1 MLSSGAELCDAIVT
15 PPGSLAYGKLLF
27 GGVKRF
33 RLLPNGRD
41 GRKRRTSEILAVK
54 AKASDNIPSWIQ
66 YGGPDRKYESID
78 MGTAAVL
85 EIYILPQGKKMTSFT
100 EINHCMVLSK
110 ISWHP
115 DKMFDFR
122 DTQDEGRSDNLYAI
136 SATSSSEAVFLSGAA
151 RNEAFMN
158 SFTSKIGGLNIQI
171 ESIVRRV
178 LDGRVIRPADEEINE
193 DSNAD
198 LTKTTMEAETLALL
212 GLTPVKGNVFPR
224 SITESLLLCSPSIV
238 FLTLLYFTTTW
249 H

>member
-1 MLSSGAELCDAIVT
+1 M
-15 PPGSLAYGKLLF
+15 AYGKLLF

-54 AKASDNIPSWIQ
+54 AKANENIPSWIQ

-85 EIYILPQGKKMTSFT
+85 EIYILPQGKKMTSFA
-100 EINHCMVLSK
+100 ENSHCMALSK

-115 DKMFDFR
+115 DKMFGFLDK
-122 DTQDEGRSDNLYAI
+122 QDEDRSHNLHST

-151 RNEAFMN
+151 RNEAFMY
-158 SFTSKIGGLNIQI
+158 SFKSKIGGLSMQI

-198 LTKTTMEAETLALL
+198 LTKTMMEAETLALL
-212 GLTPVKGNVFPR
+212 GLTPVKG
-224 SITESLLLCSPSIV
+224 I
-238 FLTLLYFTTTW
+238 YFFCVQYLSRC
-249 H
+249 